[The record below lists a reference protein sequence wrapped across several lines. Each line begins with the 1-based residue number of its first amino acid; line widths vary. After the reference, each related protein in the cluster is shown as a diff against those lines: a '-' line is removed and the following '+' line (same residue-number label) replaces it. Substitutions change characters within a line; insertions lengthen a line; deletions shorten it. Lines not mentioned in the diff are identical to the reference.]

1 MIDNIGLLDLSLTLS
16 VLVIDGGSTDSTLD
30 ICRRKNVKYIIQRG
44 KGKGNA
50 MREAVDQT
58 DADIVVFIDGDGT
71 YSANDMESLLK
82 PLLEDKSDM
91 IVDLEF

>member
-1 MIDNIGLLDLSLTLS
+1 
-16 VLVIDGGSTDSTLD
+16 
-30 ICRRKNVKYIIQRG
+30 
-44 KGKGNA
+44 

-91 IVDLEF
+91 IVGF